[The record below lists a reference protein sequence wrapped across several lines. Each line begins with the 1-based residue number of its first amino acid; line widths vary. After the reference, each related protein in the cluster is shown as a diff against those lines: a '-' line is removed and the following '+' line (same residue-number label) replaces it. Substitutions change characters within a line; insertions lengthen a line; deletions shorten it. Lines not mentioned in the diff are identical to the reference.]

1 MFCHEEILSDS
12 VAVFGCGPTVKILRA
27 SGRILLLIAFSFL
40 FSKASHAQS
49 GGIITAINISARA
62 GVGTAKN
69 DVLDGGFIVVQAPKS
84 VLLRALGPS
93 LAAADLTGA
102 LQDPTLELHDSSGSI
117 IASNDNWRDSQEA
130 QIVAT
135 GIPPNDD
142 RESALFL
149 TLEPGSYTAVVR
161 GKADTAGVAVVELYD
176 LEASAG
182 GQVTNSSARGN
193 ASEVES
199 TIINGFVIPQDT
211 LPRVLLRAIGPE
223 LAAAGLTEVLQDP
236 TLELRDGNADLVAFN
251 DDWETDQEAEI
262 LFSGQAPTDPRESA
276 IERRLNPGFYTAIMR
291 GKNATLGFGLVEVY
305 LLP

>member
-1 MFCHEEILSDS
+1 MKKYSPTSF
-12 VAVFGCGPTVKILRA
+12 AVFDCRLTVKMLRA
-27 SGRILLLIAFSFL
+27 SGGILLLIALFFL
-40 FSKASHAQS
+40 FSKASYAQS

-62 GVGTAKN
+62 AVGGGKN
-69 DVLDGGFIVVQAPKS
+69 DVLDGGFIVVRAPKS
-84 VLLRALGPS
+84 VLIRALGPS
-93 LAAADLTGA
+93 LAAAGITGA

-117 IASNDNWRDSQEA
+117 IASNDNWRDSQETA

-142 RESALFL
+142 RESALLL
-149 TLEPGSYTAVVR
+149 TLQPGSYTAVAQ
-161 GKADTAGVAVVELYD
+161 GKADTTSVAVVELYD
-176 LEASAG
+176 LEAAEG

-211 LPRVLLRAIGPE
+211 LPRVLVRAIGPE
-223 LAAAGLTEVLQDP
+223 LAAAGLTEVLQNP
-236 TLELRDGNADLVAFN
+236 TLELRDGNGNLLAFN

-276 IERRLNPGFYTAIMR
+276 IVRRLNPGFYTAIMR